1 MMFFKLINHNLKAKK
16 REVYLVGLYED
27 QATKWENC
35 LDPSDEIKAY
45 DRTYKLIKD
54 KLLRA
59 MIEHQAK
66 LRDVQNTQGYYDEDN
81 NLELEDE
88 FYDNWNDKSYND
100 LQDESVELE
109 EPGGFPK
116 MKDAVRRRTK
126 SRH

>member
-1 MMFFKLINHNLKAKK
+1 
-16 REVYLVGLYED
+16 
-27 QATKWENC
+27 
-35 LDPSDEIKAY
+35 
-45 DRTYKLIKD
+45 
-54 KLLRA
+54 

-66 LRDVQNTQGYYDEDN
+66 LRGVQNNQGYYDDDN

-116 MKDAVRRRTK
+116 MKDGGRRRTK
-126 SRH
+126 GRH